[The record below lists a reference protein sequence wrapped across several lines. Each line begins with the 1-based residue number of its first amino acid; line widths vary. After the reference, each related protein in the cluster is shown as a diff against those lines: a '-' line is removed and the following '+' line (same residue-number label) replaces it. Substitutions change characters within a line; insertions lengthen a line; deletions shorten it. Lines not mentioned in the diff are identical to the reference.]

1 MFQYEKRGWKYLSFE
16 MKSKGGM
23 ENEEVLHE
31 TERYKTG
38 MLDLRSFRK

>member
-1 MFQYEKRGWKYLSFE
+1 
-16 MKSKGGM
+16 M

-38 MLDLRSFRK
+38 MLDLRSFRKWKFQLTNKKSYLKPSAEQ